1 MLKQG
6 LPVHGGVEMLN
17 VKIRSKKRHKQLSDV
32 PRWSNLMEMVRVLSA
47 ARKQK
52 RSQFFRAH
60 TNITQVATY

>member
-1 MLKQG
+1 
-6 LPVHGGVEMLN
+6 
-17 VKIRSKKRHKQLSDV
+17 
-32 PRWSNLMEMVRVLSA
+32 MEMARVLSA

>member
-1 MLKQG
+1 MLKPG
-6 LPVHGGVEMLN
+6 LPVHGGVETLN
-17 VKIRSKKRHKQLSDV
+17 VKIKSKSRHKQLSDV
-32 PRWSNLMEMVRVLSA
+32 SRWSNLMEMVSVMSA